1 MYRQLNRRP
10 PIKGLRGVL
19 VVLAIVAAVWLDSLL
34 AQLVAGVNEQVAAIL
49 FWGLGVLA
57 ALYVLR
63 RFVLG
68 YSYAISSTLLRVS
81 HSYGRYERPME
92 DIYLNNVV
100 CAGEPEDVA
109 RRCPNARVRRAVLR
123 HNPAPVFAVA
133 YRDDGKIR
141 ILHLQPD
148 ERVRA
153 ALEAA
158 GEKPKK

>member
-10 PIKGLRGVL
+10 PIKGLRGLL
-19 VVLAIVAAVWLDSLL
+19 VVLGIVAAVWLDSML
-34 AQLVAGVNEQVAAIL
+34 AQLLAGLNELVAAVL
-49 FWGLGVLA
+49 FWGLGALV

-63 RFVLG
+63 RFVMG

-81 HSYGRYERPME
+81 HNYGRYERLME
-92 DIYLNNVV
+92 DVSLNSIV
-100 CAGEPEDVA
+100 CSGEPESVA
-109 RRCPNARVRRAVLR
+109 KRCPDARVRRAVLR
-123 HNPAPVFAVA
+123 QNPAPAFAVA

-158 GEKPKK
+158 GKNGKK

>member
-34 AQLVAGVNEQVAAIL
+34 AQLLAGVNELVAAVL
-49 FWGLGVLA
+49 FWGLGALA

-81 HSYGRYERPME
+81 HNYGRYERLME
-92 DIYLNNVV
+92 DISLNSVV

-109 RRCPNARVRRAVLR
+109 RRCPDARVRRAVLR
-123 HNPAPVFAVA
+123 SNPAPTFAVA

-158 GEKPKK
+158 GKKPKK